1 MKIKTVKNLILLI
14 SLASLPVLTLAVYT
28 GVQEPPV
35 ERLYIED
42 ILRILQTAINWIFS
56 ILLIVAVIF
65 ILLAAFSYLFS
76 AGDPEKVKTA
86 QSRLIYAAVAIGV
99 GLIAEGIQFIV
110 RQLVGTY

>member
-1 MKIKTVKNLILLI
+1 MKIKTIKNLILLT
-14 SLASLPVLTLAVYT
+14 SLASLPILALAYY
-28 GVQEPPV
+28 GVQQPPV
-35 ERLYIED
+35 KRLYIED

-110 RQLVGTY
+110 RQLVGA